1 MWIGNEW
8 NWDLFDFLLQVK
20 DKKEFEFDPAHTV
33 KEICAIYLNL
43 KDCEE
48 FCLAVS
54 QDGRSYSPEL
64 FQYAENILSKMK
76 EISENF

>member
-1 MWIGNEW
+1 MNVY
-8 NWDLFDFLLQVK
+8 FQVK

-64 FQYAENILSKMK
+64 FQYAENILSK
-76 EISENF
+76 ISEIPEMSELTSIF

>member
-1 MWIGNEW
+1 M
-8 NWDLFDFLLQVK
+8 FHSQVK

-43 KDCEE
+43 NDCEE

-64 FQYAENILSKMK
+64 FQYSENILSKARELS
-76 EISENF
+76 EICK